1 MKKSVTKSGSRPGVR
16 ARRRLAVEA
25 LAVDPQTAL
34 WEIVIDVGVQ
44 VVHAMLEEDRR
55 ALCGPRYAHDAGRRA
70 SRAGTV
76 PSRVVLGGRTI
87 PIRRPR
93 VRGEAG
99 EVALPIF
106 AALTH
111 RDPLVQRMVEQML
124 VGVSTR
130 QYARS
135 LEPVPESL
143 KSGGTS
149 KSAVSRAFVARTRAQ
164 LDTWQSQPLGDL
176 DLAALYLDGLRFGRD
191 CLVVALGVDTTGR
204 KHVLGLWDGSTEN
217 TAVCAG
223 LLANLVA
230 RGLRTDR
237 SVLVILDGSRALRRA
252 VDDAWGRAAW
262 VQRCHA
268 HKLRN
273 VLSYLHPSHQP
284 AVRAALRRAYQQ
296 PDPAVAKRQLL
307 ALARQLEAQAPSAAA
322 SLREG
327 LEETLTVLAL
337 PIGDTLRRALATT
350 NSVENLVGGIRHLHR
365 NVKRWRGRGMMLR
378 WAVAGVIEAA
388 KGFHRCRGS
397 RDMRALT
404 NALRA
409 RDERLGLTGAPH
421 AA

>member
-1 MKKSVTKSGSRPGVR
+1 MKKSVTKSGPGVR
-16 ARRRLAVEA
+16 ARQRIAVKA
-25 LAVDPQTAL
+25 LAVDPRTAL
-34 WEIVIDVGVQ
+34 WEVVIDVGAQ
-44 VVHAMLEEDRR
+44 VVQAMLEEDRR
-55 ALCGPRYAHDAGRRA
+55 SLCGPRYAHAADRRA
-70 SRAGTV
+70 SRAGTA

-87 PIRRPR
+87 EIRRPR
-93 VRGEAG
+93 VRNEAG
-99 EVALPIF
+99 EVPLPIF
-106 AALTH
+106 GALSQ
-111 RDPLVQRMVEQML
+111 RDPLAHRMVEQML

-130 QYARS
+130 RYDRS
-135 LEPVPESL
+135 LEPVPASL

-164 LDTWQSQPLGDL
+164 LERWQSQPLGEH
-176 DLAALYLDGLRFGRD
+176 DLAVLYLDGLRFGRD

-223 LLANLVA
+223 LLANLVG

-237 SVLVILDGSRALRRA
+237 SVLVILDGSQALRRA
-252 VDDAWGRAAW
+252 VDDAFGRAAW
-262 VQRCHA
+262 VQRCQA

-273 VLSYLHPSHQP
+273 VLGYLSPKHQP
-284 AVRAALRRAYQQ
+284 AARAALRRAYQHA
-296 PDPAVAKRQLL
+296 DPAVAKRQLL
-307 ALARQLEAQAPSAAA
+307 ALGRQLETHSPSAAA

-350 NSVENLVGGIRHLHR
+350 NSVENLVGGIRLVHR
-365 NVKRWRGRGMMLR
+365 NVKRWRSRGMMLR

-397 RDMRALT
+397 RDMRALV

-409 RDERLGLTGAPH
+409 RDERLGLTRAPH